1 MMTFD
6 KFASLPRGLIEF
18 GFGQLRRSRGQ
29 CAVADPNRTPVGV
42 KVDRAVVMSF
52 YPHGGT
58 PGAVRINLKWQGNH
72 QVSDFKLD
80 ALGEVLDY
88 QTETERTG
96 WVTLHLHGDLHVQ
109 APFFSG
115 DLHLAGLRRGDE
127 FRLL

>member
-1 MMTFD
+1 
-6 KFASLPRGLIEF
+6 
-18 GFGQLRRSRGQ
+18 
-29 CAVADPNRTPVGV
+29 
-42 KVDRAVVMSF
+42 MSF
-52 YPHGGT
+52 YPHAA

-88 QTETERTG
+88 QTETEHTG